1 MNFSCWSNLITSE
14 SIKKQFCKRAIEY
27 QMKSIVMLKEIFS
40 NLSHPSLFQAYCH
53 VGILYT
59 RIGDFR
65 NSLKFLLKGMIGKL
79 KLEGKL

>member
-14 SIKKQFCKRAIEY
+14 SIKKQFNKRSIEY
-27 QMKSIVMLKEIFS
+27 QMKSIVILEEIFS

-53 VGILYT
+53 VGILYS
-59 RIGDFR
+59 RIGDFK